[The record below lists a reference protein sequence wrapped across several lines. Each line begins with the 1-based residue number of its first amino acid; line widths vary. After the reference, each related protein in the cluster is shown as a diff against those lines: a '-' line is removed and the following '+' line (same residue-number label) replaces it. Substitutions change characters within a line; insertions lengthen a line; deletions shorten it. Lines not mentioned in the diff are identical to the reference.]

1 MKAFSQFIIEKKSE
15 DIVPLKPDEAA
26 KEKSLLRNKGKKG
39 TLANQSGSTKGIDPK
54 EVNRRLSASTTKGDQ
69 ARKQYNT
76 SGIQGDSNTGG
87 NTPSKDFSNT
97 PSTNPTSAPKNSNK
111 VNPNNRP
118 PTFAEVE
125 ASATKTPQ
133 GRKAQNDAIKGGANN
148 TPSTASKKNGVLDK
162 LYKGAEKGK
171 QRSKDGLKNLIDR
184 VKGNGDPRV
193 PDPKKGEL
201 GRLYKSN
208 DTVADPKRAGSV
220 RTTDKINTELT
231 AKRKARI
238 NPKTGKATKKGVENF
253 AINQQTKGLS
263 TKGDAGKKAVTKAK
277 EIASD
282 ARSKAYK
289 DIANKINTSDYAG
302 KRAKLASAD
311 ELKKINSDIKKSKTI
326 NQKGGRL
333 TIPRTNK
340 QINTATKQG
349 RIISKGLPTSTPK
362 TSTPTPTPTPKTST
376 PTPTPKTSTP
386 QIEDPW
392 KSSKSSTTAT
402 KTGIRSNTIIPDW
415 EKVKDRVRS
424 NTSTSTPTPKTSTI
438 QMGAKGGKPYSEF
451 IKTAKKTKPASAIKN
466 LGGKALGTGFVA
478 WNAIDNYNAAR
489 AQGRSVAGSL
499 VKSAVTTGAYYG
511 GATAG
516 AAIAA
521 PIPVPGARIVGGL
534 AGGNTASNVATKT
547 YDKLFKVKKK
557 DKKVGGAIPGGT
569 GKKKGYTWS
578 SGIAIESGPKK

>member
-1 MKAFSQFIIEKKSE
+1 MKSFSQFIIEKKGN
-15 DIVPLKPDEAA
+15 VPLNPDEKAVERSII
-26 KEKSLLRNKGKKG
+26 KNFNKRKK
-39 TLANQSGSTKGIDPK
+39 L
-54 EVNRRLSASTTKGDQ
+54 Q
-69 ARKQYNT
+69 A
-76 SGIQGDSNTGG
+76 G

-97 PSTNPTSAPKNSNK
+97 PTNPTSAPKNSNK

-125 ASATKTPQ
+125 ASATQTPQ
-133 GRKAQNDAIKGGANN
+133 GRKAQSDAIKGGANN
-148 TPSTASKKNGVLDK
+148 TSSTANQKNGVLNKLKNGADK
-162 LYKGAEKGK
+162 GRKRSVDGFKNLLDKVKGK
-171 QRSKDGLKNLIDR
+171 
-184 VKGNGDPRV
+184 GDARV
-193 PDPKKGEL
+193 PDPKQGEL
-201 GRLYKSN
+201 GKLYKSN
-208 DTVADPKRAGSV
+208 DRIADPNRAGSV
-220 RTTDKINTELT
+220 RTTDKINQELN

-238 NPKTGKATKKGVENF
+238 NPTTGKATKKGVENF

-263 TKGDAGKKAVTKAK
+263 TKGDAGKKSLENAK
-277 EIASD
+277 KIASD
-282 ARSKAYK
+282 SSSKAYK

-302 KRAKLASAD
+302 KRVKLASTK
-311 ELKKINSDIKKSKTI
+311 ELDKIAKSIKTSKTI

-340 QINTATKQG
+340 LLDTTTKQG

-362 TSTPTPTPTPKTST
+362 TSTPTGTRTVT
-376 PTPTPKTSTP
+376 
-386 QIEDPW
+386 
-392 KSSKSSTTAT
+392 
-402 KTGIRSNTIIPDW
+402 PDW
-415 EKVKDRVRS
+415 EKVKDGVKS
-424 NTSTSTPTPKTSTI
+424 KTKFKSPTPTPKTSTI

-489 AQGRSVAGSL
+489 SQGRSVAGSL

-578 SGIAIESGPKK
+578 SGIAIES

>member
-1 MKAFSQFIIEKKSE
+1 MKSFSKFIIETQSGGTKSGSGTDEDPWFSNKKS
-15 DIVPLKPDEAA
+15 K
-26 KEKSLLRNKGKKG
+26 KSKK
-39 TLANQSGSTKGIDPK
+39 KGIDPK
-54 EVNRRLSASTTKGDQ
+54 EANRRLSASTTKGDQ

-362 TSTPTPTPTPKTST
+362 TSTPTPTP
-376 PTPTPKTSTP
+376 KTSTP